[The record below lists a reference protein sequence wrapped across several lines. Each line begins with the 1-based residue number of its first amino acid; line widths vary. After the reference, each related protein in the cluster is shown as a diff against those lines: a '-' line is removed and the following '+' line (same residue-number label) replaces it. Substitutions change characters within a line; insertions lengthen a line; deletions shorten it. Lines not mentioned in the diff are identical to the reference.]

1 MAYRNYGPNA
11 GLVVNPNGQGDF
23 TTVGAALA
31 AATSGKTIYLYPA
44 TYVENITLKA
54 GVNIVAWDAD
64 APSKNVTIKGTC
76 SYSAAGN
83 VFISGICLETN
94 GSYFLSVTGILAS
107 SVTLTECYLNCTDFT
122 GINFTSSSANA
133 NISMSYCQGNLTT
146 AGIAYFTSSSPGA
159 IGITYCNFANSG
171 PSLTA
176 STTTGSTLLFIY
188 YTLMASYINT
198 GFSAS
203 LEKVYLGYTGTNTT
217 ALTVSGGIVTATGC
231 YFIGGTQPA
240 ISVAATLVLTHSTI
254 VSSNANAI
262 ADLGGSGILK
272 YSCLSFTGPSS
283 NINTSVQTQLPS
295 GLPLS
300 VTNGGTGLAST
311 TINQLLYSSAANTI
325 SGLAT
330 GNNGVLITSAT
341 GVPSLIANGITG
353 QVLTATTGAPVSW
366 TTPTSGTVTSVSGTA
381 GQITVVN
388 GTTTPVI
395 SIAATYVGQT
405 SITTLG
411 TISSG
416 VWNGTAV
423 TVPYGG
429 TGLTST
435 TAYSLI
441 CGGTTTT
448 SSLQSLA
455 SVAAGQILTS
465 NGVSALP
472 AYSATLPSTVQSNIT
487 SVGTITSGTWHGT
500 AVTVP
505 YGGTG
510 LTSTTAN
517 QILYSS
523 AANTIAGLATGNN
536 GVLVTSATGVP
547 SILANGTTGQVL
559 TATTGAPVSWTTPTS
574 GTVTSV
580 SGTAGQITVV
590 NGTTTPVISI
600 AATYVGQTSIT
611 TLGTITSGVWN
622 GTAITVPYGG
632 TGAATLTGVLTG
644 NGTSAVT
651 ASAVTQYAVLVGG
664 ASNTITS
671 VPDVATGSVLVSG
684 GVAGNPSFSA
694 TPTLTSVTFGSGSI
708 LNNYTQGTFVP
719 TITGQTTAG
728 VTTYTTQTGNYIR
741 IGRQVTG
748 WGVVA
753 GTAATGTGVINVGF
767 VGFTAAADAVGSIQ
781 MSLNGVGWALPAGT
795 TFANLKINTSAT
807 SAVIIASGAGVATTQ
822 MSMGT
827 GSFTFIFSMSY
838 LV

>member
-341 GVPSLIANGITG
+341 GVPSLIANG
-353 QVLTATTGAPVSW
+353 
-366 TTPTSGTVTSVSGTA
+366 
-381 GQITVVN
+381 
-388 GTTTPVI
+388 
-395 SIAATYVGQT
+395 
-405 SITTLG
+405 
-411 TISSG
+411 
-416 VWNGTAV
+416 
-423 TVPYGG
+423 
-429 TGLTST
+429 
-435 TAYSLI
+435 
-441 CGGTTTT
+441 
-448 SSLQSLA
+448 
-455 SVAAGQILTS
+455 
-465 NGVSALP
+465 
-472 AYSATLPSTVQSNIT
+472 
-487 SVGTITSGTWHGT
+487 
-500 AVTVP
+500 
-505 YGGTG
+505 
-510 LTSTTAN
+510 
-517 QILYSS
+517 
-523 AANTIAGLATGNN
+523 
-536 GVLVTSATGVP
+536 
-547 SILANGTTGQVL
+547 TTGQVL

-684 GVAGNPSFSA
+684 GVSANPSFSA

-728 VTTYTTQTGNYIR
+728 VTTYTTQIGNFIR